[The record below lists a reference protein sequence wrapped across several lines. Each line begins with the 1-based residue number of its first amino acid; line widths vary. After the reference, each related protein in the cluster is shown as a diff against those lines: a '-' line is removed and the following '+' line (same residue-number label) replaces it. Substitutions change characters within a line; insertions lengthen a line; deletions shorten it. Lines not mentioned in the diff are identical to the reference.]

1 MVLRNYY
8 SGIHKQ
14 LNFRNTLEQEP
25 ILVVDSDIERCSGMC
40 ALLKQEQK
48 ENILK
53 GGFWVAILDLDGL
66 SVDNRFFRDLK
77 RINPSVVF
85 IALSSRPFHPELKES
100 LCDHIYAV
108 GG

>member
-25 ILVVDSDIERCSGMC
+25 ILVVDSDVERCFVFC
-40 ALLKQEQK
+40 ALLKQEHYRTTALNSLQDLK

-53 GGFWVAILDLDGL
+53 GGF
-66 SVDNRFFRDLK
+66 
-77 RINPSVVF
+77 
-85 IALSSRPFHPELKES
+85 
-100 LCDHIYAV
+100 
-108 GG
+108 